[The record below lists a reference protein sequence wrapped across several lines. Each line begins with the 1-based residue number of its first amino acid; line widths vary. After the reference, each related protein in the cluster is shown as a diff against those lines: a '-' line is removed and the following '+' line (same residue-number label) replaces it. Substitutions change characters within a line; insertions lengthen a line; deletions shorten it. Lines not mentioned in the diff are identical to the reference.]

1 MSVPAPIVK
10 VRPRVTPTELQF
22 WWSPPAPYWVAV
34 GYNSLNT
41 VCIAKSTDGMT
52 WTNSSNN
59 PFSGFAGYG
68 IAWNGSYW
76 VAVGYNSGQTVC
88 IAKSTDAMT
97 WTNASNNPFTGGYG
111 NGIAWNG
118 SYWVAVGNNSGST
131 VAIAKSPDGMT
142 WTDASNNPFT
152 GGQGKGIAW
161 NGSYWVAVGNNSG
174 STVAI
179 AKSPDGMTWT
189 DVSNNPFTGGIGYGI
204 AWNGS
209 YWVAVGYNSD
219 QTVAIAK
226 STDAITWTD
235 ASNNPFTGGQGLGIS
250 WNGSYWVAVGNNNG
264 STVCIA
270 KSPDGMTWTN
280 STDNLFNGAAAFG
293 IASAGQTITGVVL
306 ESASPPLSY
315 TLGPTV
321 TTKTV
326 TGLTNLTD
334 YSFTIKTDINGSYS
348 DPVPFRTV
356 RTSDKPQP
364 VATLTKSESIVNG
377 LLSITVN
384 WTNPGDYAYYYVY
397 GLRYATGTKDSIYEG
412 TTAYGTLTQTF
423 TDLDPARSYAFH
435 IQRGNDA
442 GYSPLTTVTT
452 TATPFDPRTV
462 TGLQFWADATDVS
475 GNGSS
480 VADGSTVGVWK
491 DKSGHLNDASGVLLS
506 ATVQTDAVGR
516 YLDLSGCQYDLSE
529 NTWLNNN
536 YFTIFVV
543 DKPVDYVNT
552 YNLVSNRPSNAGT
565 GDMQIYYDGATGMY
579 VNLGTNSYMGDQ
591 YLSLGSQ
598 VNLWCFTNY
607 GGVVAYYNKMVSGQD
622 TALTQPFVTG
632 TQLCIG
638 DVYNGRMREILM
650 YSGTMTE
657 EDREAVQT
665 YLYNKWMPQPTTIS
679 FAPVQNSAI
688 LWLDAQDLETMFHD
702 ASGTIPITT
711 GNTVLLWK
719 DKSGFGNDI
728 NDISG
733 VPNLL
738 YSNQTSIN
746 NLPGISVNNPG
757 EGVIQTSNY
766 IQTGD
771 VSVFIV
777 GFLSPG
783 VGNIFT
789 HDGSG
794 NFGISAD
801 ISGNLSWHESV
812 TTNNN
817 RYINNL
823 TPFIFHGTMKK
834 GQLLTGTYMDASGVQ
849 TNYTID
855 TLVISVGSAPIKLGT
870 TNPME
875 YGEVIY
881 YNRVLTDAEIQ
892 INVDYL
898 SNKWNIHAPTAPT
911 FSPPLAPGLEIWLD
925 SSDPYTVFETDGTL
939 TLWKD
944 RSGNN
949 HHATAHGGPAV
960 ADGVFFDGSGQW
972 LSLPDGALP
981 LDNYSYYIV
990 SDFVSDSAI
999 VSGGSTDVSGQ
1010 LWVAVGNNGGL
1021 TTTIATSTDGLNWIS
1036 ATDNPFSGGQSN
1048 GIAWNGSYWVAVG
1061 NNNGSTVCIAKS
1073 PDGMTWTNST
1083 DNPFSGNGAYKIGW
1097 NGSYW
1102 VAVGNNYG
1110 STVCIAISTDGMG
1123 WSAST
1128 INPFLYGSGYGIAWN
1143 GSYWVAVGWAAG
1155 NTNCIATSSDGDTWA
1170 SSSSNPFAG
1179 GQGHGIA
1186 WNGSYWVAV
1195 GYNSGS
1201 TVNIATSSDGD
1212 TWTNS
1217 DNPFAGGQG
1226 RGIAWNGSYWVAVG
1240 YNSSQTVAIAKSTD
1254 AMTWTDASNNPFTG
1268 GLGLGIAWNGSYW
1281 VAVGVNS
1288 GYTVAMA
1295 TSTDGMTWTNASN
1308 NPFTG
1313 GYGYGIASGIA
1324 PLHNE
1329 IINIKAVTEPQY
1341 FYVAGGKGTPS
1352 IVYSTNGVTWTGTNS
1367 NNVLGGD
1374 CYAVLYAGG
1383 LWLAGGSGIAYSEDG
1398 IVWNLATGDITAEIG
1413 VCYGIVYGGGKWVA
1427 GVSGTYKL
1435 AYSTDGMNWSA
1446 TTNGDTIFI
1455 YAGRCNAVAYGNSMW
1470 VAGGYST
1477 DMLEGNN
1484 TVAYSTDGMAWT
1496 VSTSGSNILTDS
1508 CKAVGYG
1515 NGLWVA
1521 GGSGTNTIIYSE
1533 DGMTWTTSTNG
1544 ISIISDCLTVAY
1556 GNGLWVA
1563 GGAGTYTL
1571 AYSTDGITWTG
1582 SSSGTSIFTASCRAV
1597 SYNGKWIAGGP
1608 GSTVAYSTDGMTW
1621 GSVVTVPITSI
1632 VQGVGSRSMGTARV
1646 AQTTFNND
1654 YYDPSGTVIPNRSVA
1669 TDNNDI
1675 SGTRVIE
1682 SIYNGTGKRLYLSGK
1697 TGATDTSNHVQDAS
1711 NNLIGKDLSGNY
1723 MHGSIKE
1730 MLVYNTAHT
1739 DAQRKQVETYLKTK
1753 WSSIGYTPT
1762 GTSLWLDGATATNFE
1777 LSGNR
1782 IKAWND
1788 KSAAGLDM
1796 SQNLVWAQP
1805 RYSLDSVTGRYGV
1818 QFGSEG
1824 ITTGFTTPSSPF
1836 GNTNSWSVFTVQRY
1850 DFSSNEGSDL
1860 PGSTVC
1866 AAYDISGDIPRFGI
1880 GTALTSTPSSSEL
1893 YFMNSI
1899 NTNSASVEIH
1909 KLPVLTSQ
1917 VVNSLSYNDY
1927 YNGISFTNTTL
1938 STSMTTNSILN
1949 MGFSGTITPALA
1961 GSMRGYIYEF
1971 IAYNHTVYTA
1981 EQQAVEG
1988 YLAWKWG
1995 IQNSLPTTHPYYVG
2009 PP

>member
-22 WWSPPAPYWVAV
+22 WWSPPAQPV
-34 GYNSLNT
+34 T
-41 VCIAKSTDGMT
+41 
-52 WTNSSNN
+52 
-59 PFSGFAGYG
+59 
-68 IAWNGSYW
+68 SYI
-76 VAVGYNSGQTVC
+76 V
-88 IAKSTDAMT
+88 
-97 WTNASNNPFTGGYG
+97 
-111 NGIAWNG
+111 
-118 SYWVAVGNNSGST
+118 
-131 VAIAKSPDGMT
+131 
-142 WTDASNNPFT
+142 
-152 GGQGKGIAW
+152 
-161 NGSYWVAVGNNSG
+161 
-174 STVAI
+174 
-179 AKSPDGMTWT
+179 
-189 DVSNNPFTGGIGYGI
+189 
-204 AWNGS
+204 
-209 YWVAVGYNSD
+209 
-219 QTVAIAK
+219 
-226 STDAITWTD
+226 
-235 ASNNPFTGGQGLGIS
+235 
-250 WNGSYWVAVGNNNG
+250 
-264 STVCIA
+264 
-270 KSPDGMTWTN
+270 
-280 STDNLFNGAAAFG
+280 
-293 IASAGQTITGVVL
+293 
-306 ESASPPLSY
+306 ESASPALSY

-334 YSFTIKTDINGSYS
+334 YSFTIKTDISGSYS

-356 RTSDKPQP
+356 RTSEKPQP

-377 LLSITVN
+377 LLNLSIN

-412 TTAYGTLTQTF
+412 TSAYGTLTHNF

-442 GYSPLTTVTT
+442 GYSTRTTITT

-462 TGLQFWADATDVS
+462 GGLQFWADATDVS
-475 GNGSS
+475 GNGTA
-480 VADGSTVGVWK
+480 VLDGSTVGVWK
-491 DKSGHLNDASGVLLS
+491 DKSGHVNDASGVDLF
-506 ATVQTDAVGR
+506 ATVQTDSVGR
-516 YLDLSGCQYDLSE
+516 YLDLSGGLYKLLDGS
-529 NTWLNNN
+529 WLNS
-536 YFTIFVV
+536 YFTFFVV
-543 DKPVDYVNT
+543 DRPTSYASGNDLIGNASNLIIW
-552 YNLVSNRPSNAGT
+552 YNANSIEIGIGT
-565 GDMQIYYDGATGMY
+565 AS
-579 VNLGTNSYMGDQ
+579 V
-591 YLSLGSQ
+591 LGSDFSTLNVP
-598 VNLWCFTNY
+598 VNIWCFTNY
-607 GGVVAYYNKMVSGQD
+607 GGVVAYYNKMVSGQN
-622 TALTQPFVTG
+622 TANLPFPSG
-632 TQLCIG
+632 SQLFIG
-638 DVYNGRMREILM
+638 NQGDGYNGRMREILM

-657 EDREAVQT
+657 DDREAVQT

-688 LWLDAQDLETMFHD
+688 LWLDAQDRETMFHD
-702 ASGTIPITT
+702 ISGTIPATD
-711 GNTVLLWK
+711 GNYILLWK
-719 DKSGFGNDI
+719 DKSGFENDI
-728 NDISG
+728 NDIVG
-733 VPNLL
+733 VSVIYNQSSNL
-738 YSNQTSIN
+738 N
-746 NLPGISVNNPG
+746 NLPGLTVTSPSENYQF
-757 EGVIQTSNY
+757 QTSNTL
-766 IQTGD
+766 QTGD
-771 VSVFIV
+771 ASLFLVGQMNQLLPGKIFI
-777 GFLSPG
+777 
-783 VGNIFT
+783 
-789 HDGSG
+789 HDASANFGLFADTSG
-794 NFGISAD
+794 NM
-801 ISGNLSWHESV
+801 SWNESV
-812 TTNNN
+812 THNNN
-817 RYINNL
+817 KFRTNGDPYGI
-823 TPFIFHGTMKK
+823 PFIFYGTMKK

-849 TNYTID
+849 TGYTID
-855 TLVISVGSAPIKLGT
+855 TLVISVSNGPIRLIGPQNLT
-870 TNPME
+870 

-892 INVDYL
+892 TNVTYL
-898 SNKWNIHAPTAPT
+898 SNKWRIHAPTTPT

-925 SSDPYTVFETDGTL
+925 SSDPYTVFETDGAL

-949 HHATAHGGPAV
+949 HHATAHGGPTV
-960 ADGVFFDGSGQW
+960 ADGIFFDGSGQW

-990 SDFVSDSAI
+990 SDFVSDSVI
-999 VSGGSTDVSGQ
+999 VSGGSADVSGQ
-1010 LWVAVGNNGGL
+1010 LWVAVGYNTGT

-1036 ATDNPFSGGQSN
+1036 ATDNPFTGGQSN

-1061 NNNGSTVCIAKS
+1061 VNSGATVCIAKS
-1073 PDGMTWTNST
+1073 SDGMTWTNST

-1102 VAVGNNYG
+1102 VAIGANSG
-1110 STVCIAISTDGMG
+1110 STVCIAISTDGMT
-1123 WSAST
+1123 WTAST
-1128 INPFLYGSGYGIAWN
+1128 NNPFLYGIGNGIAWN

-1170 SSSSNPFAG
+1170 TSSSNPFAG

-1201 TVNIATSSDGD
+1201 IVCIATSSDGD

-1217 DNPFAGGQG
+1217 NNPFAGGQG

-1240 YNSSQTVAIAKSTD
+1240 TNSDSTVCIAKSPD
-1254 AMTWTDASNNPFTG
+1254 GMTWTDASNNPFNVAF
-1268 GLGLGIAWNGSYW
+1268 GIAWNGSYW
-1281 VAVGVNS
+1281 VAVGTN
-1288 GYTVAMA
+1288 GTYTVAMA

-1329 IINIKAVTEPQY
+1329 IINIKTVTEPQY
-1341 FYVAGGKGTPS
+1341 FYVAGGKGDPS

-1367 NNVLGGD
+1367 NDVLGGD

-1484 TVAYSTDGMAWT
+1484 TVAYSTDGMTWT
-1496 VSTSGSNILTDS
+1496 VSTSGSNILIDS
-1508 CKAVGYG
+1508 CKA
-1515 NGLWVA
+1515 
-1521 GGSGTNTIIYSE
+1521 
-1533 DGMTWTTSTNG
+1533 
-1544 ISIISDCLTVAY
+1544 VAY

-1563 GGAGTYTL
+1563 GGAGTNTLIYSEDGMAWTTSTNGISILYDCLTVAYGNGMWVAGGAGTYNL
-1571 AYSTDGITWTG
+1571 AYSADGITWTG
-1582 SSSGTSIFTASCRAV
+1582 STSGTSIFTSSCQAV

-1608 GSTVAYSTDGMTW
+1608 GSTVAYSTDGITW
-1621 GSVVTVPITSI
+1621 GSAVTLPNMSG
-1632 VQGVGSRSMGTARV
+1632 VQAVGSRSLGTARV
-1646 AQTTFNND
+1646 AQTAFNND
-1654 YYDPSGTVIPNRSVA
+1654 YISSGTVIPNRSVLS
-1669 TDNNDI
+1669 DGNDI

-1697 TGATDTSNHVQDAS
+1697 TGATDTSTHVQDAS

-1730 MLVYNTAHT
+1730 VLVYNEAHT
-1739 DAQRKQVETYLKTK
+1739 DSQRKQVETYLKAK
-1753 WSSIGYTPT
+1753 WGSIGYTPT
-1762 GTSLWLDGATATNFE
+1762 DTCLWLDGATATNFE

-1782 IKAWND
+1782 IQVWKD
-1788 KSAAGLDM
+1788 KSSATLDM
-1796 SQNLVWAQP
+1796 SQNVVWAQP

-1860 PGSTVC
+1860 PGNTIC
-1866 AAYDISGDIPRFGI
+1866 TPYDISGDIPRFGI
-1880 GTALTSTPSSSEL
+1880 GTQLASTPSSSEL

-1899 NTNSASVEIH
+1899 NTNLASVEIH
-1909 KLPVLTSQ
+1909 KSPVMTSQ

-1949 MGFSGTITPALA
+1949 MGFTGTLTPALL

-1971 IAYNHTVYTA
+1971 IAYNRPVHTA

-1995 IQNSLPTTHPYYVG
+1995 LQDSLAPTHPYYVG
-2009 PP
+2009 PPQTVPFIPTMIPGAILWLDGADATTIHVSSSIVTQWTDKSGTGNNFSIKSGFTGPASGLDFLSGTAVLVSQNSFTFNANTNVFMVMNIGSNSDFEYILAFDAQDKSVRTSSGVLLSESSGGNNDDLAISYTVNGTPDAQVDFTQTTLIDFTARTNSGNLTLSNSIVEGGGSGRVFKGIFKECIIYNGPLNTGQIQKVEGYLAWKWGIEGNLPVGHPYKNAAP